1 MYFNQNKRVAAASV
15 IVRITKSFMTNFW
28 QQLQI
33 WGDRAREILTPSVF
47 TGPIKDPVPVFLTI
61 MAIMLVAPLLF
72 ERIKL
77 PGIVGLILAGV
88 VVGPHGLGVLERD
101 STIILLGTVGL
112 LFLMFMAGLET
123 SLDDLKYNADKATI
137 FGIAT
142 FSVPMVLGT
151 AAMLAIG
158 YGFLAAILVASC
170 FASHT
175 LLALPV
181 ATKLGIMRTQAVTA
195 TLGATL
201 ITNVLAL
208 LVLAVVV
215 QAHQGSLSL
224 SFWLFLIPALAIY
237 TFATL
242 WGVPKIG
249 RWFFRRFGHDEGAEF
264 TFVVSTL
271 FVVSYAAELIEIEPI
286 VGAFLAGIAITQLI
300 PQLSPL
306 MNRIQFIGNTL
317 FVPFFLISVG
327 MLINPR
333 LLISD
338 PRSLLVAGVMIAIAI
353 AAKFLPAWG
362 SGKLFGLQ
370 LPSIMVMFGLSVA
383 QAASTLA
390 AITVAYK
397 IELVDQ
403 ATVNGTIAMILVT
416 CIASP
421 WVTNRWGRGMKTE
434 VTTPAR
440 KSGKNQMEQGFAA
453 AQNLRI
459 LVPVAN
465 PSTEDNLLQLA
476 LILAKKSAG
485 ILLPLHILVDQ
496 QGTIAPEAKIQQSQ
510 LLATAE
516 TIAHAAVTAVE
527 PIGRIDDS
535 VDKGILRS
543 ALERDANLIICGWK
557 GFSTYR
563 ENFFGSVIDNVLRRA
578 KVPVLIARFAQPIE
592 NTQRVFLAVADLEK
606 SSAAFGQTVALSK
619 SLADELKASLQLLQ
633 VTDSPRRR
641 TAFNAEELGLSP
653 DTQIQQV
660 RGNFVKR
667 VSQMLKQDDLLI
679 LTAGTHPETVGL
691 PALGV
696 VPEAIARSHPATS
709 IIVIH
714 FPPNR

>member
-1 MYFNQNKRVAAASV
+1 
-15 IVRITKSFMTNFW
+15 MTNFW
-28 QQLQI
+28 QQLQM
-33 WGDRAREILTPSVF
+33 WGDRAREFLTPSVF
-47 TGPIKDPVPVFLTI
+47 AGPITDPVPVFLTI

-72 ERIKL
+72 ERVRL

-88 VVGPHGLGVLERD
+88 VVGPYGIGVLERD

-123 SLDDLKYNADKATI
+123 SLDDLKYNADKAVI

-142 FSVPMVLGT
+142 FIVPMALGT
-151 AAMLAIG
+151 VAMLAIG

-224 SFWLFLIPALAIY
+224 GFWLFLIPALTIY

-264 TFVVSTL
+264 TFVVATL
-271 FVVSYAAELIEIEPI
+271 FVVSYAAELIDIEPI

-333 LLISD
+333 LLVSD
-338 PRSLLVAGVMIAIAI
+338 PRSLLVAGVMIVVALV
-353 AAKFLPAWG
+353 AKFVPAWG
-362 SGKLFGLQ
+362 SGKLFGFQ
-370 LPSIMVMFGLSVA
+370 SSGIMVMFGLSVA

-390 AITVAYK
+390 AITVAFQ
-397 IELVDQ
+397 IQLVDQ
-403 ATVNGTIAMILVT
+403 ATVNGTVAMILVT

-421 WVTNRWGRGMKTE
+421 WVTSRWGQGVKVEAANPTSKGRTKQ
-434 VTTPAR
+434 V
-440 KSGKNQMEQGFAA
+440 QQGFTA
-453 AQNLRI
+453 AQNLRV

-465 PSTEDNLLQLA
+465 PSTEDNLLHLA
-476 LILAKKSAG
+476 LILTKKTAG
-485 ILLPLHILVDQ
+485 TLLPLHILPDK

-543 ALERDANLIICGWK
+543 ALERDANLIVCGWK

-563 ENFFGSVIDNVLRRA
+563 ENFFGSAIDNVIRRA
-578 KVPVLIARFAQPIE
+578 TVPVLIARFAQPIE
-592 NTQRVFLAVADLEK
+592 NTHRVFLAIADIEK
-606 SSAAFGQTVALSK
+606 SASTFGQTVSLAK

-633 VTDSPRRR
+633 VTASPRKR
-641 TAFNAEELGLSP
+641 TSFNPEELGLSP

-660 RGNFVKR
+660 RGNFIGR
-667 VSQMLKQDDLLI
+667 VSKMLQQDDLLI
-679 LTAGTHPETVGL
+679 LTAGTHPDIRGL

-696 VPEAIARSHPATS
+696 APEAIARSHPEVS

-714 FPPNR
+714 FPQRI